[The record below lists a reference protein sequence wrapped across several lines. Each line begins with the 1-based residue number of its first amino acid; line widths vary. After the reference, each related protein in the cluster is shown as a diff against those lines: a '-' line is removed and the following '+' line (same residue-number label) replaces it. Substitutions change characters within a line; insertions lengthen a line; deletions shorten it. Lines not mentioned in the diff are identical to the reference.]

1 MDKKGGM
8 KEMKKIAL
16 ILLISLIATLG
27 LSQYHFYVV
36 THGGP
41 ADPFWAV
48 VVKGMKDAA
57 QKYGV
62 KATYLAPVKYSL
74 QEFINDVNS
83 AIAAKP
89 DGLVV
94 TITNKEALDEP
105 LRRAIQE
112 GIPVIAIN
120 VPDTRSALKRIPYMC
135 YVGDD
140 EYLAGV
146 KAAEYVLSVFKP
158 KRAVIAIHEITNTGL
173 LIRAKGITDVF
184 NKYKIPVEKLNITTN
199 PTQGVSNLRAYLTR
213 HPDTNM
219 IFTLGPVGTL
229 PAVTVVDEMGLEG
242 KVKIGGF
249 DLTDNMLKWIREGKV
264 LYTIDQQ
271 QYLQGYL
278 PIEFLYMY
286 LEHGLSPVGEVL
298 TGPFIVTKNNVQKV
312 EQSVKTGYR

>member
-1 MDKKGGM
+1 
-8 KEMKKIAL
+8 MKKIL
-16 ILLISLIATLG
+16 VTLLVALIATLG

-74 QEFINDVNS
+74 QQFINDVNS

-89 DGLVV
+89 DGIVV
-94 TITNKEALDEP
+94 TITNAQALDEP
-105 LRRAIQE
+105 LRRAIAE

-120 VPDTRSALKRIPYMC
+120 VPDTRPASERIPYLC
-135 YVGDD
+135 YVGDN

-146 KAAEYVLSVFKP
+146 KAAEYVLSQFTP

-173 LIRAKGITDVF
+173 LIRAKGITSVF
-184 NKYKIPVEKLNITTN
+184 EKHHIPIDKLNITTN
-199 PTQGVSNLRAYLTR
+199 PTQGVSNLRAYLMR
-213 HPDTNM
+213 HPDTDM

-249 DLTDNMLKWIREGKV
+249 DLTQNMLKWIEEGKV
-264 LYTIDQQ
+264 LYTVDQQ

-286 LEHGLSPVGEVL
+286 LKHALMPVGEVL
-298 TGPFIVTKNNVQKV
+298 TGPFIVTKKNVKKV
-312 EQSVKTGYR
+312 EESVKTGYR